1 MPFDSEFN
9 TKISPLIDGQVP
21 DYIQSDHPIFVE
33 FLKQYYKFLESAQI
47 TIDGTIDQILLET
60 LSDNYLV
67 LDATDISGSNGADR
81 IVFESGSGTTGK
93 FDIGE
98 TITGVTSK
106 ATATILVDDNEQLFQ
121 LSKIPS

>member
-67 LDATDISGSNGADR
+67 
-81 IVFESGSGTTGK
+81 
-93 FDIGE
+93 
-98 TITGVTSK
+98 
-106 ATATILVDDNEQLFQ
+106 
-121 LSKIPS
+121 

>member
-47 TIDGTIDQILLET
+47 TIDGTIDQILLFFCYF
-60 LSDNYLV
+60 S
-67 LDATDISGSNGADR
+67 
-81 IVFESGSGTTGK
+81 
-93 FDIGE
+93 
-98 TITGVTSK
+98 
-106 ATATILVDDNEQLFQ
+106 
-121 LSKIPS
+121 